1 MSSRSRHGSNP
12 TEKVLVMAQTA
23 PGGVVRWRD
32 VRDAYVSGSKAAQR
46 WERMG
51 DTYHHMSI
59 SQLLKRHFTKVVG
72 TDGYYVLNHL
82 ITGGYDLDVVVEHC
96 RWEGF

>member
-12 TEKVLVMAQTA
+12 TEKVLVMAQSQ
-23 PGGVVRWRD
+23 PGGVCRWRD

-51 DTYHHMSI
+51 MTHHHMSI
-59 SQLLKRHFTKVVG
+59 KKLLDTHFTKVIG
-72 TDGYYVLNHL
+72 TDGYYVLTHL
-82 ITGGYDLDVVVEHC
+82 ITGGYDPEVVDFCLWV
-96 RWEGF
+96 GA